1 MRNISGSL
9 DKMANGMRPVI
20 DAEVPI
26 GDVAVAL
33 KRMESRHVFG
43 KTVVGF

>member
-9 DKMANGMRPVI
+9 DQMANGMRPMI
-20 DAEVPI
+20 DTEVPI

-33 KRMESRHVFG
+33 KRMESRQMFR

>member
-9 DKMANGMRPVI
+9 DKMASGMVPVI

-26 GDVAVAL
+26 DNVAVEL
-33 KRMESRHVFG
+33 TPLQGRQVFG
-43 KTVVGF
+43 EIILGF